1 MVFNNVILVVFI
13 KIKNIL
19 TIRASN
25 RVAYSI
31 NKSCTEAYLYKGTSA
46 HYSIVCNVLL
56 HGKEKKNER
65 QKEGGR
71 QGMKN
76 ILDVYRR
83 EKG

>member
-1 MVFNNVILVVFI
+1 M
-13 KIKNIL
+13 
-19 TIRASN
+19 
-25 RVAYSI
+25 
-31 NKSCTEAYLYKGTSA
+31 YKDTNA

-83 EKG
+83 KKG